1 MTRSKRMQPVLRIA
15 EMREQAAVKELGNAQ
30 RYLKE
35 QEDRLAELQ
44 GYQAEYA
51 RNFQDLGSK
60 GISAARFQEL
70 QRFMANLTQAI
81 EQQQQMVHNA
91 ARACVQKKQLWQQA
105 YGKSKSLDKVV
116 ERYSEQELYEQ
127 GQREQ
132 KAADEMAQHGDRARL
147 GKDDDSGT

>member
-1 MTRSKRMQPVLRIA
+1 MQPVLRVA
-15 EMREQAAVKELGNAQ
+15 EMREQAAAKDLGNAQ

-51 RNFQDLGSK
+51 RNFQAQGSS

-70 QRFMANLTQAI
+70 QRFLASLSQAI
-81 EQQQQMVHNA
+81 EQQQLMVHNA
-91 ARACVQKKQLWQQA
+91 ARACVHKKQLWQQA

-116 ERYSEQELYEQ
+116 ERYSEQEQYEE

-132 KAADEMAQHGDRARL
+132 KAADEMAQHGARARL
-147 GKDDDSGT
+147 GKDDE